1 LEKKLSKGGSCQ
13 IADTQVQE
21 TLDGSQLIETRNRAK
36 ENFTMKLSSSD
47 KATGKLHEVKG
58 AIKQKAGQFAGNPCL
73 EDKGRTE
80 KNAGKVQ
87 NFVGKVEK
95 AVGE

>member
-1 LEKKLSKGGSCQ
+1 
-13 IADTQVQE
+13 
-21 TLDGSQLIETRNRAK
+21 
-36 ENFTMKLSSSD
+36 MKLSTDD
-47 KATGKLHEVKG
+47 KATGTLHEVKG
-58 AIKQKAGQFAGNPCL
+58 AIKQKAGQLVGNPCL

-80 KNAGKVQ
+80 KYAGKVQ

>member
-1 LEKKLSKGGSCQ
+1 
-13 IADTQVQE
+13 
-21 TLDGSQLIETRNRAK
+21 
-36 ENFTMKLSSSD
+36 MKPSTND

-58 AIKQKAGQFAGNPCL
+58 AIKQTAGQIAGNPGL
-73 EDKGRTE
+73 ENKGRVE
-80 KNAGKVQ
+80 KNAGKAQ